1 MSKREWNIYS
11 SLAYFYNAFASL
23 ADGKL
28 VEEETSK
35 ILEVLL
41 GWTKQE
47 DDDLKAMALFVV
59 QAETWLNEDIDGST
73 DKKDL
78 VNNSLNT
85 CIEIVKEKLT
95 KDQSKAVLID
105 LVKIGMADGNYDES
119 EKGWVKMFADRL
131 GIEPPVLPSEKSTEQ
146 QWTIIHDI
154 GVFYM
159 YFANLADHPDGDLKK
174 DELDYILKVYPKWD
188 ITIDGVKYGF
198 EHNNPSDLQ
207 ETWDF
212 IFSKMYDNGDP
223 MPRINESH
231 KNLVTYLNNG
241 PFTAS
246 NLDTFVDTLYHL
258 CMADGTISEGQKHQ
272 LIYYC
277 EFFKSGSNSI
287 KSTLLSLKPESAA
300 EFAQDIFDSTEFDT
314 EGRPIPVN
322 LYEEREW
329 ARVEKTDVS
338 DNTEVPKEKTVS
350 RKKTK
355 KAKPKKKLTLH
366 EQLASELTKL
376 YPTADVKKVDDGNY
390 LDIHM
395 PDIHSK
401 RGTHIWFNTPKAGGI
416 KVGFFCRDKKFIEDA
431 TKRNPSAIETYANG
445 LRLSGH
451 PTYNEV
457 SDAMKAADEFV
468 KMLKK

>member
-154 GVFYM
+154 GVF
-159 YFANLADHPDGDLKK
+159 
-174 DELDYILKVYPKWD
+174 
-188 ITIDGVKYGF
+188 
-198 EHNNPSDLQ
+198 
-207 ETWDF
+207 
-212 IFSKMYDNGDP
+212 
-223 MPRINESH
+223 
-231 KNLVTYLNNG
+231 
-241 PFTAS
+241 
-246 NLDTFVDTLYHL
+246 
-258 CMADGTISEGQKHQ
+258 
-272 LIYYC
+272 
-277 EFFKSGSNSI
+277 
-287 KSTLLSLKPESAA
+287 
-300 EFAQDIFDSTEFDT
+300 
-314 EGRPIPVN
+314 
-322 LYEEREW
+322 
-329 ARVEKTDVS
+329 
-338 DNTEVPKEKTVS
+338 
-350 RKKTK
+350 
-355 KAKPKKKLTLH
+355 
-366 EQLASELTKL
+366 
-376 YPTADVKKVDDGNY
+376 
-390 LDIHM
+390 
-395 PDIHSK
+395 
-401 RGTHIWFNTPKAGGI
+401 
-416 KVGFFCRDKKFIEDA
+416 
-431 TKRNPSAIETYANG
+431 
-445 LRLSGH
+445 
-451 PTYNEV
+451 
-457 SDAMKAADEFV
+457 
-468 KMLKK
+468 